1 MTLPKSLICFAAG
14 AMLLAFPAAAG
25 NAPKNLDDWSA
36 VLAKAKEEGSVVVH
50 GAPGRRYANVLK
62 GAFEKKYPGIR
73 VEFSGARNRTAI
85 PRLLRERQA
94 GIFNQDVWTSGSSA
108 IAHLKPAGAFQAL
121 RPFLRKEIMEDKN
134 WIGGF
139 KAGFTDHEATYF
151 YSYDGSVQ
159 HPIHVNW
166 DVIKKDRIKSIKDLI
181 KPEFA
186 GKIVWDDPRVGGS
199 GNGSSLTID
208 ANFGEEF
215 LRQLYRQKAVFTTNR
230 RQAAEWIVRGRYPVA
245 IGLDKTQLEIFV
257 KEGLGKNIK
266 PLGDSYYK
274 TQQISP
280 GFGSIGVMDK
290 APHPHAAAVYVNW
303 LLSKEGQEAW
313 VAVPRN
319 SRRTDVTSPDP
330 SLSPKKDVTYFN
342 GHHEKNRERREELQ
356 KIARKVIDAPPPKKR
371 KKRRRGKKSSKSN

>member
-1 MTLPKSLICFAAG
+1 
-14 AMLLAFPAAAG
+14 
-25 NAPKNLDDWSA
+25 
-36 VLAKAKEEGSVVVH
+36 VVVH
-50 GAPGRRYANVLK
+50 GAPGRRYARVLK
-62 GAFEKKYPGIR
+62 GAFEKKYPDIR
-73 VEFSGARNRTAI
+73 VEFSGASNRTAI

-108 IAHLKPAGAFQAL
+108 IAHLKPAGALQPI
-121 RPFLRKEIMEDKN
+121 RPFLRKEIMADEN

-139 KAGFTDHEATYF
+139 KAGFTDQEAKYF
-151 YSYDGSVQ
+151 YSFDGSVQ

-166 DVIKKDRIKSIKDLI
+166 DIIKKDQIKSIKDLI

-208 ANFGEEF
+208 ANFGEDF
-215 LRQLYRQKAVFTTNR
+215 LRRLYAQKAVFTTNR
-230 RQAAEWIVRGRYPVA
+230 RQGAEWIVRGRYPIA

-266 PLGDSYYK
+266 PLPDSYYK
-274 TQQISP
+274 VQQISP
-280 GFGSIGVMDK
+280 GFGSAGVMDK
-290 APHPHAAAVYVNW
+290 APHPHAAAVYLNW
-303 LLSKEGQEAW
+303 LLSKEGQDAW

-330 SLSPKKDVTYFN
+330 SLAPNKGVNYFN
-342 GHHEKNRERREELQ
+342 GHQEKNRDRREELQ
-356 KIARKVIDAPPPKKR
+356 KIAQKVIDAPPP
-371 KKRRRGKKSSKSN
+371 